1 VVKRAIS
8 GLILAGGQGRRVNEA
23 DKGLL
28 PWRGQ
33 PLVAHVTQRL
43 APQVG
48 ALYISANRHLETYAQ
63 YGKVLPDDAALG
75 PWQGPLAG
83 LAAGLAACRDDWLVC
98 VPCDTPLI
106 PRDLVLRLTQ
116 AAEHAGASMAVV
128 SSQGRRHAVCM
139 AARAA
144 LAQDLRAYLAAGD
157 RKVALWQDRV
167 GAIEVA
173 FDDEPQAFINLN
185 TAEDFAFAQG

>member
-1 VVKRAIS
+1 MAEIAIA

-33 PLVAHVTQRL
+33 PLVAHVARRL
-43 APQVG
+43 APQVSQ
-48 ALYISANRHLETYAQ
+48 LIISANRNIDA
-63 YGKVLPDDAALG
+63 YGAFGEVVGDDDQFGA
-75 PWQGPLAG
+75 WQGPLAG
-83 LAAGLAACRDDWLVC
+83 LAAGLAVCRHEWLVC

-106 PRDLVLRLTQ
+106 PEDLAARLTG
-116 AAEHAGASMAVV
+116 AAVAAGAPLAVAGC
-128 SSQGRRHAVCM
+128 QGRRHAVCM
-139 AARAA
+139 AVRPA
-144 LAQDLRAYLAAGD
+144 LLPDLRAFLAAGE
-157 RKVALWQDRV
+157 RKVAWWQDRA

-173 FDDEPQAFINLN
+173 FDDAPAAFLNLN